1 MNRRRISFGVAII
14 LFFALCI
21 FVIVDRQGDSTGRCA
36 SLADLPWFGANLPR
50 QDLGNI
56 EYIAERKHR
65 RVLAKVAATSIVFD
79 EIAAKMNLSVIRYTQ
94 GFSDVD
100 LAAVM
105 KEFRPT
111 GTNVWCAWGKL
122 SKDGRAT
129 ILLYFEPAQKN
140 ETLGTLYIHVS

>member
-36 SLADLPWFGANLPR
+36 SLADLPWFGAKLPR

-65 RVLAKVAATSIVFD
+65 RVLAKVAATGIVFD
-79 EIAAKMNLSVIRYTQ
+79 EVVAKMNLSVIRYTQ

-100 LAAVM
+100 LTAVL
-105 KEFRPT
+105 KEFKPT
-111 GTNVWCAWGKL
+111 GKNVWCAWGKL

-129 ILLYFEPAQKN
+129 IRLYFELAQKN
-140 ETLGTLYIHVS
+140 EHMGTLYIHVS

>member
-1 MNRRRISFGVAII
+1 MNRRRISFGVAIF
-14 LFFALCI
+14 LFVAFCVFI
-21 FVIVDRQGDSTGRCA
+21 IVDRQGDSTGRCA

-65 RVLAKVAATSIVFD
+65 RVLAKVAATGIVFD
-79 EIAAKMNLSVIRYTQ
+79 EVVAKMNLSVIRYTQ

-100 LAAVM
+100 LTAVL
-105 KEFRPT
+105 KEFKPT
-111 GTNVWCAWGKL
+111 GKNVWCAWGKL

-129 ILLYFEPAQKN
+129 IRLYFEPAQKN
-140 ETLGTLYIHVS
+140 EHMGTLYIHVS

>member
-14 LFFALCI
+14 LFVALCI
-21 FVIVDRQGDSTGRCA
+21 FEIVDRRGDSTGRCS

-65 RVLAKVAATSIVFD
+65 RVLAKVSATGIVFD
-79 EIAAKMNLSVIRYTQ
+79 EVVAKMNLSVIRYTQ

-129 ILLYFEPAQKN
+129 IRLYFESTQKN